1 MGSGMIRRILIAYDG
16 SPGARRA
23 LETGAQLAIALGAS
37 VGVVSAVP
45 ARAGQR
51 PDDPWSETSAHA
63 AELHEAQVIL
73 AAAGLEAATHEPVGK
88 PGNMIVKVAEEF
100 GYDAIVLGSRELGP
114 VRRAVLGSVSSYV
127 ATNTEATVI
136 IARSRG

>member
-1 MGSGMIRRILIAYDG
+1 MITRILIAYDG
-16 SPGARRA
+16 SAGGRRA
-23 LETGAQLAIALGAS
+23 LDVGADLATALGAS
-37 VGVVSAVP
+37 VGIVSVVP
-45 ARAGQR
+45 NRPEMP

-73 AAAGLEAATHEPVGK
+73 AAAGLESATHEPVGK

-114 VRRAVLGSVSSYV
+114 VRRAVIGSVSSYV
-127 ATNTEATVI
+127 ANNTEVTVI
-136 IARSRG
+136 IARKHG